1 MTTLRDSLLGK
12 PLDPFSRE
20 TRHSVAL
27 VAFLAW
33 IGLGADGLS
42 SACYGPEEA
51 YLALGAHTHLG
62 LYLAALTAITVF
74 IIAVAYNQVIEL
86 FPSGG
91 GGYKVATQLL
101 GPRAGLVSGSALIVD
116 YVLTVAI
123 SVASGVDALFS
134 LLPATLGTFK
144 LEVEIGLTLALL
156 YLNLRGMK
164 ESIRALL
171 PIFLGF
177 VVTHTLLIVYGVLA
191 HGDRLPDLIPQTW
204 TETHG
209 MSTQMGWLAVA
220 ALLLRAY
227 SLGGGT
233 YTGIEAVSNNV
244 QSLAEPRVRT
254 GKWTMFYMALSLAFT
269 AGGIIVLYLLWD
281 ARHVEG
287 QTLNAVTFD
296 SIIAS
301 FGWGSALLNQAALIV
316 VLAFEAG
323 LLLVAANTGF
333 LGGPAVLANM
343 AVESWMPHQFRNL
356 SSRLVTQNGL
366 ILMAVAAV
374 IVLMIT
380 RGQVSVLVVLY
391 SINVFLTF
399 TLSLAGLLRYWW
411 MHREKS
417 NWVPRLLLSFLGF
430 AVCGGILV
438 ITTVE
443 KFTEGGWITIIIT
456 SIVIATG
463 WAIRRHYD
471 ATTARVERAEVV
483 HAAPDGHVGAKP
495 RLTPERPAAA
505 FIVGKSRCGLIHA
518 SRMVLKLWP
527 GFYKNFLV
535 VSGCAVD
542 VRSYG
547 GDQALEALKAARQ
560 KDMDFYMDLA
570 RQNGVAS
577 KYYLG
582 FGVDGVEEAVKLCRQ
597 AREEFP
603 NIVFFASKLMFEDET
618 WVTRMLHNQIVYAI
632 QRRLNDEGMHM
643 VVLPMEIPEGGCAPE
658 EAEPRQGRAAPGFAG
673 E

>member
-1 MTTLRDSLLGK
+1 
-12 PLDPFSRE
+12 
-20 TRHSVAL
+20 
-27 VAFLAW
+27 
-33 IGLGADGLS
+33 
-42 SACYGPEEA
+42 
-51 YLALGAHTHLG
+51 
-62 LYLAALTAITVF
+62 
-74 IIAVAYNQVIEL
+74 
-86 FPSGG
+86 
-91 GGYKVATQLL
+91 
-101 GPRAGLVSGSALIVD
+101 
-116 YVLTVAI
+116 
-123 SVASGVDALFS
+123 
-134 LLPATLGTFK
+134 
-144 LEVEIGLTLALL
+144 
-156 YLNLRGMK
+156 
-164 ESIRALL
+164 
-171 PIFLGF
+171 
-177 VVTHTLLIVYGVLA
+177 
-191 HGDRLPDLIPQTW
+191 
-204 TETHG
+204 
-209 MSTQMGWLAVA
+209 
-220 ALLLRAY
+220 
-227 SLGGGT
+227 
-233 YTGIEAVSNNV
+233 
-244 QSLAEPRVRT
+244 
-254 GKWTMFYMALSLAFT
+254 
-269 AGGIIVLYLLWD
+269 
-281 ARHVEG
+281 
-287 QTLNAVTFD
+287 
-296 SIIAS
+296 
-301 FGWGSALLNQAALIV
+301 
-316 VLAFEAG
+316 
-323 LLLVAANTGF
+323 
-333 LGGPAVLANM
+333 M
-343 AVESWMPHQFRNL
+343 AVDSWMPHQFRNL

>member
-1 MTTLRDSLLGK
+1 MTPRHLRESLLGK
-12 PLDPFSRE
+12 PLDPFSQQ

-51 YLALGAHTHLG
+51 YLALGAHTPLG
-62 LYLAALTAITVF
+62 LYLAAMTALTVF

-116 YVLTVAI
+116 YVLTIAI

-134 LLPATLGTFK
+134 LLPPALGVLK
-144 LEVEIGLTLALL
+144 LGLAVALTLLLL

-177 VVTHTLLIVYGVLA
+177 VITHTVLIVYGVLA
-191 HGDRLPDLIPQTW
+191 HGARLPDLIPQTW
-204 TETHG
+204 TETRG
-209 MSTQMGWLAVA
+209 FSAELGWFAVA

-233 YTGIEAVSNNV
+233 YTGIEAVSNNI

-269 AGGIIVLYLLWD
+269 AGGIILLYLLWD

-296 SIIAS
+296 AIIGS
-301 FGWGSALLNQAALIV
+301 FGWGSLANQSALVV

-343 AVESWMPHQFRNL
+343 AVDSWMPHQFRNL

-366 ILMAVAAV
+366 ILMAVSAV
-374 IVLMIT
+374 IVLAIT
-380 RGQVSVLVVLY
+380 RGNVSVLVVLY

-399 TLSLAGLLRYWW
+399 TLSLAGLVRYWW
-411 MHREKS
+411 SHREAG
-417 NWVPRLLLSFLGF
+417 NRLPRLALSLLGF

-443 KFTEGGWITIIIT
+443 KFTEGGWITLIIT
-456 SIVIATG
+456 SIAIAIG
-463 WAIRRHYD
+463 WWIRRHYD
-471 ATTARVERAEVV
+471 ATAESVRRAEVV
-483 HAAPDGHVGAKP
+483 HAAPQGQVGAKA
-495 RLTPERPAAA
+495 RLVPERPAAA
-505 FIVGKSRCGLIHA
+505 FIVGKSRSGLVHA
-518 SRMVLKLWP
+518 ARTVLKLWP

-535 VSGCAVD
+535 ISSCAVD

-547 GDQALEALKAARQ
+547 GEEALEALKTERK
-560 KDMDFYMDLA
+560 KDMEFYMELA
-570 RQNGVAS
+570 RQNGMAS
-577 KYYLG
+577 KYYVG
-582 FGVDGVEEAVKLCRQ
+582 FGVDGVKEAVKQCKL
-597 AREEFP
+597 ARAEFP
-603 NIVFFASKLMFEDET
+603 HVVFFASRLVFEHES
-618 WVTRMLHNQIVYAI
+618 WINGLLHNQIVYAI
-632 QRRLNDEGMHM
+632 QRRLHAEGMQM
-643 VVLPMEIPEGGCAPE
+643 VILPMEIADSGG
-658 EAEPRQGRAAPGFAG
+658 
-673 E
+673 